1 MKKVLIALSFLALF
15 LGVAPLSRAT
25 TASAIPAPGLG
36 VYTPPDPG
44 QPSEPA
50 DPGDGGRSTGVGAR
64 DLGQFT
70 PLPGPYGGA
79 MSEIALSPLY
89 PHDGTIFAA
98 NSFGGFYRS
107 LDDGVTWSQMNNG
120 LHGSLDVRDIAVSP
134 A

>member
-15 LGVAPLSRAT
+15 LGVAPLSQAT
-25 TASAIPAPGLG
+25 TASAIPAPGMG

-50 DPGDGGRSTGVGAR
+50 DPGDGGRSTGVGPR

-79 MSEIALSPLY
+79 IE
-89 PHDGTIFAA
+89 
-98 NSFGGFYRS
+98 
-107 LDDGVTWSQMNNG
+107 SQEE
-120 LHGSLDVRDIAVSP
+120 V
-134 A
+134 